1 MLSYTVMLFSSFF
14 SAKCENSLGMEN
26 LKIPDS
32 ATERHDITERLL
44 KVALN
49 TTYPSI

>member
-32 ATERHDITERLL
+32 AITASSSFEDQSVGPKSAR
-44 KVALN
+44 
-49 TTYPSI
+49 